1 MIGWGLEVEEEKG
14 MWTKMAITATAIPSS
29 LLQDAPIATKRTIEK
44 LFIIF
49 ANMMDK
55 GSHSFKTSSISTFSS
70 ASIHSEM
77 GCNADDDPTYE
88 SDLTR
93 IRNYHVVTTAALPWM
108 TGTAVNPLLRAA
120 HLLRRNRELKRER
133 DTVQLLLHQ
142 RDDGHDQDSIL
153 GQNVNCGGI
162 VVSGTI
168 CESNA
173 NEETTVDNQP
183 IIATADETMS
193 TVKIEYCHI
202 SPTSSQSSSGH
213 ASLEYSDTA
222 DATDYYN
229 GQSSIPGMIE
239 RNVLEEKNGT
249 EDDSMS
255 NDPFKPFDAESN
267 NMGQVTLVVPWL
279 LEASD
284 RVKLYGTAANN
295 SNDEGVTGVTK
306 EMMNQPLFTTQEEQE
321 AYIRSWLAE
330 DAGMPEEARELNI
343 T

>member
-1 MIGWGLEVEEEKG
+1 M
-14 MWTKMAITATAIPSS
+14 
-29 LLQDAPIATKRTIEK
+29 
-44 LFIIF
+44 
-49 ANMMDK
+49 
-55 GSHSFKTSSISTFSS
+55 
-70 ASIHSEM
+70 
-77 GCNADDDPTYE
+77 
-88 SDLTR
+88 
-93 IRNYHVVTTAALPWM
+93 
-108 TGTAVNPLLRAA
+108 RAA

-142 RDDGHDQDSIL
+142 RDDSHDQDSIL

-162 VVSGTI
+162 VVSGI
-168 CESNA
+168 IYESNA

-183 IIATADETMS
+183 IIATADEPMS

-202 SPTSSQSSSGH
+202 SPTSSQSSSGP
-213 ASLEYSDTA
+213 LDYSCTV
-222 DATDYYN
+222 DATDYHN

-239 RNVLEEKNGT
+239 RNVLEEKNSS

-255 NDPFKPFDAESN
+255 NDQFKPFDAETN

-284 RVKLYGTAANN
+284 RVKLYGTATNS
-295 SNDEGVTGVTK
+295 SNDEGTTGVTK
-306 EMMNQPLFTTQEEQE
+306 EVMNQPLFTIQEEQE